1 MIFDLIY
8 FLFISLSFSYMWSF
22 SDIFQPIRNIVSKIP
37 YIRKPL
43 ICPECSSFW
52 IGLVASFIYNPIILH
67 CSFIGLENIICGLV
81 THLVACFI
89 YKKLNKPENKIQFI
103 N

>member
-1 MIFDLIY
+1 MMFNLIY

-22 SDIFQPIRNIVSKIP
+22 SNIFQPIRNIVSRIP
-37 YIRKPL
+37 YIRTPL

-52 IGLVASFIYNPIILH
+52 FGLLTSFIYNPIILTY
-67 CSFIGLENIICGLV
+67 SFWGLENVICGLV
-81 THLVACFI
+81 THLVACFL
-89 YKKLNKPENKIQFI
+89 YKKTKNSDNKIQFI

>member
-1 MIFDLIY
+1 
-8 FLFISLSFSYMWSF
+8 MWSF
-22 SDIFQPIRNIVSKIP
+22 SEIFQPIRNIVSKIP

-52 IGLVASFIYNPIILH
+52 VGLATSFIYNPIILDY
-67 CSFIGLENIICGLV
+67 SFIGLENIICGLI
-81 THLVACFI
+81 THLVACII